1 MLQHGEHLEF
11 PKCLLLITKLGI
23 YMASSLFSISK
34 SEKDHEKH
42 EIIIIGSG
50 PAGYTAGIY
59 AVRGGA
65 DVILIAG
72 YSSGGQLMLTTEVEN
87 FPGFPEPILGPEL
100 MKRMREQVERLGLK
114 IIDRDATNINLK
126 VRPFEVEVEDIKYYA
141 DAIILA
147 TGASARELNMPS
159 EQKLKGK
166 GVSYCAV
173 CDGAFF
179 KGSDVVVIGGGDT
192 AVEDAVYLSK
202 IAKTVTVIHRRDKLR
217 AQAALQKQAFSTP
230 NIRFMW
236 NSQVSEIIG
245 EKKVEGVKVKNKAD
259 NHESVLNCSAVFVDI
274 GHIPNTSLVEGQ
286 LELTQDKYIK
296 LTGETTTSIDG
307 VFAAGDVAD
316 HLYRQAITA
325 AGMGAKA
332 ALDALR
338 YLQTIKGQ

>member
-1 MLQHGEHLEF
+1 
-11 PKCLLLITKLGI
+11 
-23 YMASSLFSISK
+23 MASSMFSIPKGESG
-34 SEKDHEKH
+34 HEKH
-42 EIIIIGSG
+42 EIIIVGSG
-50 PAGYTAGIY
+50 PAGLTAGIY
-59 AVRGGA
+59 AIRGGA
-65 DVILIAG
+65 DAILIGG

-87 FPGFPEPILGPEL
+87 FPGFPEPVLGPEL

-114 IIDRDATNINLK
+114 IIDRDVTEINLK
-126 VRPFEVEVEDIKYYA
+126 KRPFEVHVEDTVYTT

-147 TGASARELNMPS
+147 MGASARELNIPP

-179 KGSDVVVIGGGDT
+179 KGADVVVIGGGDT

-202 IAKTVTVIHRRDKLR
+202 IVRTVTVVHRRDKLR
-217 AQAALQKQAFSTP
+217 AQAVLQKQAFSTP
-230 NIRFMW
+230 NIKFVW
-236 NSQVSEIIG
+236 NSVVSDIVG
-245 EKKVEGVKVKNKAD
+245 EKKVEAIKVVNKID
-259 NHESVLNCSAVFVDI
+259 RHESTLNCSAVFVDI

-286 LELTQDKYIK
+286 VELTAEKYIR
-296 LTGETTTSIDG
+296 LYGETGTSIDG
-307 VFAAGDVAD
+307 VFAAGDIAD

-338 YLQTIKGQ
+338 YLQTIKGH

>member
-1 MLQHGEHLEF
+1 
-11 PKCLLLITKLGI
+11 
-23 YMASSLFSISK
+23 MANSLFSFSK
-34 SEKDHEKH
+34 SERDHEKH

-65 DVILIAG
+65 DVLMIGG
-72 YSSGGQLMLTTEVEN
+72 YASGGQLMLTTEVEN

-100 MKRMREQVERLGLK
+100 MRRMREQVERLGLK
-114 IIDRDATNINLK
+114 IVDRDATGINLR
-126 VRPFEVEVEDIKYYA
+126 VRPFEVEVEDTKYYA
-141 DAIILA
+141 DVIIIA
-147 TGASARELNMPS
+147 TGASARELNIPS
-159 EQKLKGK
+159 EQRLKGK

-179 KGSDVVVIGGGDT
+179 KGMDVVVVGGGDT
-192 AVEDAVYLSK
+192 AVEDAIYLSK

-217 AQAALQKQAFSTP
+217 AQAALQKQAFSIP
-230 NIRFMW
+230 NIKFIW
-236 NSQVSEIIG
+236 NSEVKEIIG
-245 EKKVEGVKVKNKAD
+245 EKKVEGIKIRNKID
-259 NHESVLNCSAVFVDI
+259 NSESVLSCSAVFVDI
-274 GHIPNTSLVEGQ
+274 GHVPNTSLVEGQ
-286 LELTQDKYIK
+286 LELTHDKYIK
-296 LTGETTTSIDG
+296 LTGETSTSIEG

-316 HLYRQAITA
+316 PVYRQAITA